1 MPHRYFAIDGGS
13 GAHLLTALA
22 GRNPYVRQVA
32 SPRHAN
38 LLIIVERINQKLLPA
53 VIEVAK
59 ALPRPAHA
67 LLVRTVENKLDQFPG
82 IESTSLEENL
92 PGSRQI
98 TANSLGTVLD
108 AVLHGGQWAVLNL
121 LDKSE
126 SQEETI
132 QLPPKEEQEMATEL
146 AVLSLGTIQTFTA
159 GPLRLF
165 MICDGEPVVSARV
178 EPGYAYRGIG
188 QAMMKA
194 EWQRGLVL
202 ARALDPLA
210 PPACQLAYTCAL
222 EQLQGWLPPVR
233 VTMLREAAVA
243 LERVQNVLWW
253 GVRFMRLLDDAFLTE
268 RFYGLATALDE
279 CWSLLCQH
287 PPKICSA
294 AQQNLTSFSVGRSEA
309 MNHLGQILRGVEAL
323 RKNLEQNR
331 WLTLR
336 ARDIGA
342 LSAQSLHIAGVSGP
356 VLRASERGNG
366 DVQSRLVARLDV
378 AVDDLERAI
387 EVLVAREVSS
397 THGAEWQGA
406 ACETSGVVQGAGGG
420 SGLHVVSDGE
430 ERPAHIEW
438 RRPSEALLPL
448 LPEILAGQKLTDAET
463 IVASLDL
470 AMAEADG

>member
-1 MPHRYFAIDGGS
+1 MPHLYFAIDGGS
-13 GAHLLTALA
+13 GGHLLTALA
-22 GRNPYVRQVA
+22 GSDPYVRQVA

-38 LLIIVERINQKLLPA
+38 LLIIVEPINQKLLPA

-67 LLVRTVENKLDQFPG
+67 LLVRTDENELDQFPG
-82 IESTSLEENL
+82 IDSTSLEENL

-98 TANSLGTVLD
+98 TANSLGTVLA
-108 AVLHGGQWAVLNL
+108 AVLHAGQGAELNL
-121 LDKSE
+121 LDTSE

-146 AVLSLGTIQTFTA
+146 AVLSLGPIQPFTA
-159 GPLRLF
+159 GSLRLF
-165 MICDGEPVVSARV
+165 LICDGEQVVSARV
-178 EPGYAYRGIG
+178 ESGYAYRGIA
-188 QAMMKA
+188 QAIMQA

-210 PPACQLAYTCAL
+210 PLACQLAFVRAL
-222 EQLQGWLPPVR
+222 EQLQGWLPPVG

-268 RFYGLATALDE
+268 RFYGLATALDG
-279 CWSLLCQH
+279 CRSLLWQE
-287 PPKICSA
+287 PPKIWIA
-294 AQQNLTSFSVGRSEA
+294 PQQNLTSHSVGRSEA
-309 MNHLGQILRGVEAL
+309 INHLGQVLRGVEAL
-323 RKNLEQNR
+323 RKNVEQNR

-336 ARDIGA
+336 TRDIGV
-342 LSAQSLHIAGVSGP
+342 LSAQSLRIAGVSGP

-378 AVDDLERAI
+378 TVDDLERAI
-387 EVLVAREVSS
+387 EVLAASEVSS
-397 THGAEWQGA
+397 AHGAEWQVPAG
-406 ACETSGVVQGAGGG
+406 ETRMIVQGPRGDI
-420 SGLHVVSDGE
+420 GLHVVSNGG

-438 RRPSEALLPL
+438 QRPSAVLLPL